1 MGFNGKKGSLW
12 VLFLSASLLV
22 GCGGGSSS
30 KSGSTVAPATSGST
44 AAPTSSG
51 TVGSPTSGTT
61 NTPTASLGAGPVL
74 NTVQFDDVDG
84 DDMVSKGDKLVATF
98 VDDLEPVPAGLNPA
112 DEFELLVADD
122 TFGAGATL
130 ESGPAANQV
139 QITLGDEPRLYV
151 SATFDPNKTTK
162 GEASG
167 INVSANAT
175 GQIRGLGE
183 GAVQASA
190 APVDVSGTLTASFH
204 NGASL
209 NDPRGAHVSVT
220 LDDGRVLV
228 VGGLAG
234 TKKEDLVTE
243 AELYDPLTDSFVR
256 VSDLSGEAGRMK
268 RGKVNVGF
276 FQGTAVKLKNG
287 DVLISGGYGVEKK
300 SFFGLGKTKVDT
312 LESAFLFHPQTNT
325 FERVG
330 DMVTPRH
337 SHTATLLDDGR
348 VLIAGGYN
356 DSLWSK
362 SKSQAPLEVY
372 DPANKRFEKLGKIF
386 RRVKLQTPRQNHSA
400 VALDNGN
407 SVLFS
412 GGVRWKGGA
421 LFGLIKPKLEAVQ
434 GSEALVGGS
443 KTEKFGD
450 MAESRLNHTSLE
462 FAPYKVAA
470 FGGHSLNG
478 GAVATVEVFDA
489 NTGAWTSAGS
499 LSTPRSGP
507 LAAIV
512 RNEVLVIGGHTG
524 VSETDVVEVFQR
536 DAGTMANGTYTLNTA
551 RNGCTVNTLAD
562 GRVLVIGGLSGSSA
576 SWLSLDGA
584 PLASTEVYVSH

>member
-22 GCGGGSSS
+22 GCGGSSSSS

-61 NTPTASLGAGPVL
+61 ATPALGNGPSLNAVL
-74 NTVQFDDVDG
+74 FDDVDG
-84 DDMVSKGDKLVATF
+84 NDMVSKGDKLVATF
-98 VDDLEPVPAGLNPA
+98 VDDLETLPSGLNPA

-130 ESGPAANQV
+130 ESGPASNQV

-151 SATFDPNKTTK
+151 SATFDPNKTSK

-167 INVSANAT
+167 INLSPNAT
-175 GQIRGLGE
+175 GQLRGLGE
-183 GAVQASA
+183 GAVQASP
-190 APVDVSGTLTASFH
+190 APLDVAGTLAASFH

-209 NDPRGAHVSVT
+209 NEARGAHVSVT
-220 LDDGRVLV
+220 LDDGRILV

-234 TKKEDLVTE
+234 TQKEDLVTE
-243 AELYDPLTDSFVR
+243 AELYDPLTETFVR
-256 VSDLSGEAGRMK
+256 VSDLSGDAGRMK
-268 RGKVNVGF
+268 RGKVTVGF
-276 FQGTAVKLKNG
+276 FQGTAVKLQNG

-337 SHTATLLDDGR
+337 SHSATLLADGR

-400 VALDNGN
+400 VALDSGN

-421 LFGLIKPKLEAVQ
+421 LFGLIKPKLEAVTS
-434 GSEALVGGS
+434 SEALVGGS

-450 MAESRLNHTSLE
+450 MAESRLNHASLE

-507 LAAIV
+507 LAAIA
-512 RNEVLVIGGHTG
+512 RDEVLVIGGHTG

-536 DAGTMANGTYTLNTA
+536 DAGAMASGTYTLNTA

-562 GRVLVIGGLSGSSA
+562 GRVLVIGGLSGSST

-584 PLASTEVYVSH
+584 PLASSEVYVSH